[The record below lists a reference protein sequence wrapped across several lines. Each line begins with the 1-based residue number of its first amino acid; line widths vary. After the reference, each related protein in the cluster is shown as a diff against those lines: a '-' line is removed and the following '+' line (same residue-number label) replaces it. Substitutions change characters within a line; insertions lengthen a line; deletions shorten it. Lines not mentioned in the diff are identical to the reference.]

1 MKQVAIVGTQGVP
14 AKYGGFETLVENMI
28 GDHTSSEVRYTVF
41 CSGKDYAE
49 RREEY
54 KGARLKYVPL
64 FHANG
69 AQSTPYDILS
79 MLKTVHGYDTVVILG
94 VSGCIF
100 LPVFRLLYR
109 KKLIVNIDGLE
120 HRRAKWGKF
129 AKWFL
134 RTSEAMA
141 VHYADVVIADNKGI
155 QDYVS
160 ETYHKPSELIAYGG
174 DHGQRTV
181 SLPRQEE
188 ILNQYGVK
196 SEDYAISVCRIEP
209 ENNSHLIL
217 EAFSCTNEP
226 LIFIGNWER
235 SEYSRRLKERYKSS
249 ANIRMIDSVYDLDT
263 LYTLR
268 SQCSCYIHGHSA
280 GGTNP
285 SLVEA
290 MFFGKPIW
298 AYDVIYNRE
307 TTENKASY
315 FKTTGDLVALL
326 AGRSQEGCMMKRD
339 SMMKE
344 GNILKEIAQRRYT
357 WKHIATQYENLY

>member
-14 AKYGGFETLVENMI
+14 AKYGGFETLVENII
-28 GDHTSSEVRYTVF
+28 GDNCSPEIHYTVF
-41 CSGKDYAE
+41 CSGKDYAIRME
-49 RREEY
+49 TY
-54 KGARLKYVPL
+54 KKAQLKYVPW

-69 AQSTPYDILS
+69 MQSTPYDILS
-79 MLKTVHGYDTVVILG
+79 MLKAQHGYDTVVILG
-94 VSGCIF
+94 TSGCIF

-134 RTSEAMA
+134 RTGEAMA
-141 VHYADVVIADNKGI
+141 VRYADVIIADNKGI
-155 QDYVS
+155 QDYVT

-181 SLPRQEE
+181 SSEQQAE
-188 ILNQYGVK
+188 ILKQYKVTAG
-196 SEDYAISVCRIEP
+196 EFAISVCRIEP

-217 EAFSCTNEP
+217 EAFARTKIA
-226 LIFIGNWER
+226 LIFIGNWDR
-235 SEYSRRLKERYKSS
+235 SEYSRNLKKQYQSFG
-249 ANIRMIDSVYDLDT
+249 NIQMVTSLYDLDT

-268 SQCSCYIHGHSA
+268 SRCSCYIHGHSA

-290 MFFGKPIW
+290 MFFGKPIL
-298 AYDVIYNRE
+298 AYDVVYNRE
-307 TTENKASY
+307 TTENKAAY
-315 FKTTGDLVALL
+315 FKTTDDLIKLL
-326 AGRSQEGCMMKRD
+326 YD
-339 SMMKE
+339 TPKE
-344 GNILKEIAQRRYT
+344 GSIMKEIAQRRYT
-357 WKHIATQYENLY
+357 WKHIAAQYENLY